1 MPSMTRY
8 PARMRRWTSPA
19 LAVALLVLPL
29 AGNAAPGDASASG
42 YPPLGT
48 EVMVPDLSPPTAEDV
63 MADFEGRTGGP
74 AVDTPTRPSA
84 PAMASGP
91 VGPIAPP
98 PVSRLSLMLDWYP
111 SPRHAALFVA
121 RALDMFTSRELD
133 VDIRTPADPDVPTKL
148 LAASRVDLALT
159 RQPLLH
165 LLVDQGKPLVRV
177 ATLVGVPLAA
187 LVIDD
192 DAGIEG
198 PADLA
203 GARIGHTGLDGEIV
217 LLGSLLARHEMSREA
232 LDSPDLHFRLE
243 QAMREGRVDGVIGAV
258 RYLLPRSLADDGLAT
273 RSYTTEAM
281 GVPRHD
287 GLILVANR
295 DHLAQKRDAI
305 VRLVDALEEATAWI
319 LEHPEE
325 SWELLITVEPALDT
339 PTNRSAWPEA
349 MARLS
354 LTPAALH
361 RQRYAD
367 LERFLMEHHMVS
379 ATTPVSRLAVDPNQ

>member
-8 PARMRRWTSPA
+8 LARMRRWASPA
-19 LAVALLVLPL
+19 LAVVLPALPL
-29 AGNAAPGDASASG
+29 AGNANPGDAPASG

-48 EVMVPDLSPPTAEDV
+48 EVMVPDLAPSTNEDV
-63 MADFEGRTGGP
+63 LADFEGHIGGP
-74 AVDTPTRPSA
+74 AVDTPTRPAA

-98 PVSRLSLMLDWYP
+98 PVSHLSLMLDWYP

-121 RALDMFTSRELD
+121 RALDMFASRELD

-165 LLVDQGKPLVRV
+165 LLVDQGQPLVRV

-203 GARIGHTGLDGEIV
+203 GTRIGHADLDDEVV
-217 LLGSLLARHEMSREA
+217 LLASLLARHDIPRDA

-258 RYLLPRSLADDGLAT
+258 RYLLPRSLADDGLST
-273 RSYTTEAM
+273 RTYTTEAM
-281 GVPRHD
+281 GVPRYD

-295 DHLAQKRDAI
+295 HHLAQQRDAI

-319 LEHPEE
+319 LENPER
-325 SWELLITVEPALDT
+325 SWELLVTAEPALDT

-361 RQRYAD
+361 RKRYID
-367 LERFLMEHHMVS
+367 LERFLADHHMVS
-379 ATTPVSRLAVDPNQ
+379 ATTPVSRLAVDPNR